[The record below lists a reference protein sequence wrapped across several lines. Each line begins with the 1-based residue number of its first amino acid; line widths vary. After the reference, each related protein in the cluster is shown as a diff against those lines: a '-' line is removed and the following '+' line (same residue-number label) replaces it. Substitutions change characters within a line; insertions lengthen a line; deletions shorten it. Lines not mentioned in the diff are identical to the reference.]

1 MQKYFNKLSF
11 KIGALIIGTEIV
23 ALSLLGLFNID
34 RFTRQIEN
42 KIEKQIQTPG
52 LMMSKGVLRYE
63 SAENRETMENIVGE
77 TISECIIIGS
87 NGQVYYSLAPD
98 YRGKKKSDIG
108 FLGDYAELNKEIT
121 EPIFRQE
128 NKSGERNY
136 VSIAPLRLDDG
147 KFLGH
152 ILIIAK
158 ADKVSKQK
166 SSIIWMFVIGTLLCL
181 IISSAVI
188 IYLFQRFI
196 TSKIK
201 NLIDVLGYLKDGNLK
216 SYELQDE
223 AKADEIGLLWN
234 SIIDVNANLKEIVQ
248 NILSSAEKVAGS
260 SNQMNEI
267 SVKVA
272 DGANKQAASAE
283 EVSSSMEEMTSGIEQ
298 NSDHAQQTDAISQRA
313 LEGIKRLSTESE
325 QSLSFIRQISSKI
338 SIVNEIAFQTNLL
351 ALNAAVEAA
360 RAGEHGRGFS
370 VVAAEVRRL
379 AERSK
384 IAADEINNLS
394 NSCVLI
400 TENANAT
407 MKKLIPEIEHTT
419 TLIKEI
425 ASSSL
430 EQRTGS
436 SQINM
441 AINQL
446 NEIIQDNSSTADKLA
461 ENAKNLEGEANE
473 LRNNIQFFKIDE
485 N

>member
-1 MQKYFNKLSF
+1 
-11 KIGALIIGTEIV
+11 
-23 ALSLLGLFNID
+23 
-34 RFTRQIEN
+34 
-42 KIEKQIQTPG
+42 
-52 LMMSKGVLRYE
+52 
-63 SAENRETMENIVGE
+63 
-77 TISECIIIGS
+77 
-87 NGQVYYSLAPD
+87 
-98 YRGKKKSDIG
+98 
-108 FLGDYAELNKEIT
+108 
-121 EPIFRQE
+121 
-128 NKSGERNY
+128 
-136 VSIAPLRLDDG
+136 LRLDDG

-158 ADKVSKQK
+158 ADKASKQK
-166 SSIIWMFVIGTLLCL
+166 ATIVWMFVIGTLLCL
-181 IISSAVI
+181 IVSSAAI

-201 NLIDVLGYLKDGNLK
+201 SLIEVLNYLRDGNLRQ
-216 SYELQDE
+216 YELQDE
-223 AKADEIGLLWN
+223 KTADEIGLLWN
-234 SIIDVNANLKEIVQ
+234 SIIDVNNNLKEIVQ
-248 NILSSAEKVAGS
+248 NILVSAEKVAGS

-313 LEGIKRLSTESE
+313 LEGIKRLSGESE
-325 QSLSFIRQISSKI
+325 QSLNFIRQISSKI

-384 IAADEINNLS
+384 IAADEINSLS

-400 TENANAT
+400 TENANET

-436 SQINM
+436 AQINT

-461 ENAKNLEGEANE
+461 ENAQNLEGEAND
-473 LRNNIQFFKIDE
+473 LRNNIQYFKIDD
-485 N
+485 